1 MARSILSDAEQLA
14 WQRFPQDPDPD
25 VIGVYFTLADGEV
38 DDLRRLPTPAGRLA
52 TAIAVAAI
60 RWLGFVPA
68 ELEHAPSAGV
78 QRLAT
83 QLDVDVEQL
92 ATYDPAE
99 RTARE
104 HRQRAAP
111 LAHFRDPDARDIDD
125 VEDLLVEHALE
136 HDSPLALLR
145 TAAITLRDRQLL
157 RPGISTLERLVASAR
172 ARAERDTYKRLESVL
187 DAQARRA
194 LDALCVTDV
203 RLGVSR
209 LVWLGREA
217 RSASPAQIVGQLE
230 KLAFLRELGAPDW
243 QLETV
248 SANRRRQLAA
258 FARRSTTAALAG
270 RPDQL
275 RYPALLCFCHDQ
287 AVRLLDEILDR
298 VDQAV
303 GEAHGQALREL
314 RDLKAQTATAANEKV
329 ALFDLLVGLLLD
341 EDVADDEVRARA
353 WEAMAPERWA
363 AAREQARA
371 ILRPL
376 DDNHYAQLDGR
387 YWHLRRFVPALRFDS
402 VPAARALVDAIDVL
416 RELDATGRRTLPDT
430 APTGFVPAR
439 WRTHA
444 TGEDGRPDRRRWELC
459 LLSELRTTLRSGAVW
474 VHGSRRYQ
482 PADRYLIA
490 PAAWLARRD
499 AARRAL
505 GLPASVD
512 ERLDQFARDLDERV
526 GTLDRALATGDVA
539 VDVQDGELHVRRLPG
554 AERPT
559 TTTALAA
566 HIASR
571 LPQVDLA
578 DILIDVDAWTAFSD
592 ELPHAHGA
600 TPRQPRLHEHRYA
613 ALLAHA
619 CNLGYARMGQ
629 AARIDPQQLAWTTQ
643 WYLRPEAL
651 GRRERPDRQRAPRA
665 PAGTPVGRW
674 ALLKLRSQ
682 ALPRRRRRARS
693 PRGLALLQPRS
704 RRDVYVGRPIST
716 PTTPP
721 ALSARPSATRPT
733 SWTGSSTTRPSCRSR
748 NTPPTP
754 PATATSSSRSLTSS
768 ACSSPRLA
776 GLPDRRLYRLGPAG
790 ATPAAQLLAHPLNLD
805 VIRDS
810 WDDLVRCAASLRDG
824 TVTALGSSAS
834 RAYVLADGADAP
846 DPAPAVVGP
855 LGVKFHGYAERWVIE
870 AGRLVVHVDHRA
882 RAAIDRHACQITP
895 QLEDGAGGDVRVLL
909 PVAATAAC
917 LHAYARPSD
926 VQHGHDDTSAMQ
938 ASVTQRALDLR
949 AVRAEIA
956 ALVGLGGLPTRR
968 DTLGVVG
975 HFAVTTLAID
985 GQGLLRDLSGPTGL
999 VSADLSRA
1007 GAAPRRAGHRP

>member
-1 MARSILSDAEQLA
+1 MARSILSDAERLA
-14 WQRFPQDPDPD
+14 WERFPQDPDPD

-38 DDLRRLPTPAGRLA
+38 DELRRLPTPAGRLA

-83 QLDVDVEQL
+83 QLDIDVDEL
-92 ATYDPAE
+92 AAYDPPE

-104 HRQRAAP
+104 HRQRAAQ
-111 LAHFRDPDARDIDD
+111 LAHFRDVDARDIDD
-125 VEDLLVEHALE
+125 IEDLLVEHALE

-157 RPGISTLERLVASAR
+157 RPAISTLERLVASAR
-172 ARAERDTYKRLESVL
+172 ARAERDTYERLEPVL
-187 DAQARRA
+187 DAQTRRA

-203 RLGVSR
+203 HLGVSR

-243 QLETV
+243 QLGRV

-258 FARRSTTAALAG
+258 LVRRSTTAALAG
-270 RPDQL
+270 RPDRL

-298 VDQAV
+298 ADQAV

-376 DDNHYAQLDGR
+376 DDHHYAQLDGR
-387 YWHLRRFVPALRFDS
+387 YSHLRRFVPALIAALRFEA
-402 VPAARALVDAIDVL
+402 VPAACPLTDAIDVL

-430 APTGFVPAR
+430 TPTGFVPAR
-439 WRTHA
+439 WRAHV
-444 TGEDGRPDRRRWELC
+444 TGHDGRPDRRRWELC
-459 LLSELRTTLRSGAVW
+459 LLSELRTALRSGAVW
-474 VHGSRRYQ
+474 VQGSRRYQ
-482 PADRYLIA
+482 PPDRYLIA
-490 PAAWLARRD
+490 PAAWPARRD
-499 AARRAL
+499 AARRML
-505 GLPASVD
+505 GLPASADDRLEQLAHDVD
-512 ERLDQFARDLDERV
+512 ERVAA
-526 GTLDRALATGDVA
+526 LDRALATGDVA
-539 VDVQDGELHVRRLPG
+539 VDVQEGELHVRRLPG
-554 AERPT
+554 AERPAA
-559 TTTALAA
+559 TTALAA
-566 HIASR
+566 QIAGR

-592 ELPHAHGA
+592 ELSHAHGA

-651 GRRERPDRQRAPRA
+651 AAANARIVNAHHALPLAQEWGDGRFSSSDGKRYPVGVDSPEARAVSRYFGRGRGVTFYVWTSDQHTHYATRVVRTTVRDATYVLDGILDNQTELPIEKHTTDTAGYSDIIFALFDLLGLQFATPRRPPRPPPLPTRQRLRDTGRGAARA
-665 PAGTPVGRW
+665 PAEHR
-674 ALLKLRSQ
+674 RD
-682 ALPRRRRRARS
+682 PRR
-693 PRGLALLQPRS
+693 
-704 RRDVYVGRPIST
+704 
-716 PTTPP
+716 
-721 ALSARPSATRPT
+721 
-733 SWTGSSTTRPSCRSR
+733 
-748 NTPPTP
+748 
-754 PATATSSSRSLTSS
+754 
-768 ACSSPRLA
+768 
-776 GLPDRRLYRLGPAG
+776 LG
-790 ATPAAQLLAHPLNLD
+790 
-805 VIRDS
+805 
-810 WDDLVRCAASLRDG
+810 
-824 TVTALGSSAS
+824 
-834 RAYVLADGADAP
+834 
-846 DPAPAVVGP
+846 
-855 LGVKFHGYAERWVIE
+855 
-870 AGRLVVHVDHRA
+870 
-882 RAAIDRHACQITP
+882 
-895 QLEDGAGGDVRVLL
+895 
-909 PVAATAAC
+909 
-917 LHAYARPSD
+917 
-926 VQHGHDDTSAMQ
+926 
-938 ASVTQRALDLR
+938 
-949 AVRAEIA
+949 
-956 ALVGLGGLPTRR
+956 
-968 DTLGVVG
+968 
-975 HFAVTTLAID
+975 
-985 GQGLLRDLSGPTGL
+985 
-999 VSADLSRA
+999 
-1007 GAAPRRAGHRP
+1007 